1 VVKSKIMNRLF
12 RGSGVRFLLPFAR
25 PYYRHLLLGTFY
37 ALIGASA
44 SAFSPALLG
53 MAIDQLRAGVRVGTL
68 AWYACGLVALSGT
81 LAFFRYQLRM
91 LSGSVAVGVS
101 YTMGQDLFARLLEL
115 DQGTLR
121 EYGTGD
127 LLSRGT
133 SDFIY
138 IWRFFSAGFQMSA
151 HALFLLGIG
160 CALMALTSP
169 LLAAIVVVMLAL
181 SVALQF
187 GLNQTIEH
195 AFVRVQREL
204 ARMSA
209 FTQEHLSA
217 ARMLA
222 AYTQERPTIAA
233 FDRVSDGYVRENIRY
248 VLLSN
253 AIAPLPSLVVR
264 LATTLV
270 LAIGGML
277 IIRRQLSIG
286 QYVQFIVYLGLL
298 STAATQL
305 SRALERLQQGSA
317 AASRIGEILLRRPA
331 IADAPEAIDPPIRG
345 TLRFE
350 GVGVH
355 HEGRWVLRDVSFE
368 VPVGTSLGV
377 VGATGA
383 GKSTLLSLLGRV
395 RDTDAGCVSID
406 GYDVRQIKLAAL
418 RRAIGYVPQE
428 TLLFGM
434 SLRENIAFE
443 GAELPD
449 EHILAAMQV
458 ARLSNDLPQLPDGL
472 ATIVGERGTSL
483 SGGQKQ
489 RTAIAR
495 ALVRSPR
502 ILVLDDS
509 LASVDAHTAAQI
521 LGELQAAWRDRTRVI
536 VAQRIAAVRD
546 ADQIVV
552 LDAGRIAERGT
563 HQTLLA
569 HDGLYAAMY
578 RRELRQ
584 AEDDEEVT
592 G

>member
-1 VVKSKIMNRLF
+1 MF
-12 RGSGVRFLLPFAR
+12 RGSGLRFLLPYAR
-25 PYYRHLLLGTFY
+25 AYRRHLLLGTLY
-37 ALIGASA
+37 AIIGAAA

-53 MAIDQLRAGVRVGTL
+53 MAIDQLSAGVRADGLVK
-68 AWYACGLVALSGT
+68 YALGLVALSGT

-91 LSGSVAVGVS
+91 LSGAVAVGVT
-101 YTMGQDLFARLLEL
+101 YTMGQDLFARLLQL
-115 DQGTLR
+115 DQYTLR
-121 EYGTGD
+121 QYGTGD

-151 HALFLLGIG
+151 HAIFLLAIG

-181 SVALQF
+181 SVSFQV
-187 GLNQTIEH
+187 GLGQRVER

-209 FTQEHLSA
+209 FDQEHLSA

-222 AYTQERPTIAA
+222 AYSQEQPTLAA
-233 FDRVSDGYVRENIRY
+233 FDRVSAGYAQENLRY

-253 AIAPLPSLVVR
+253 AITPLPNLVVR
-264 LATTLV
+264 LAATLV
-270 LAIGGML
+270 LAIGGIM
-277 IIRRQLSIG
+277 IIQHQLTVG

-298 STAATQL
+298 SNTAIQL
-305 SRALERLQQGSA
+305 SRALERLQQGNA
-317 AASRIGEILLRRPA
+317 AASRIGEVLLRQPEV
-331 IADAPEAIDPPIRG
+331 ADAPDAINPPIRG
-345 TLRFE
+345 ALRFE
-350 GVGVH
+350 QVGVR
-355 HEGRWVLRDVSFE
+355 HEGRWVLRDVTLD
-368 VPVGTSLGV
+368 VAAGTTLGI

-383 GKSTLLSLLGRV
+383 GKSTLLGLLGRV
-395 RDTDAGCVSID
+395 RDPDEGRVLID
-406 GYDVRQIKLAAL
+406 GYDIRRIGLATL

-443 GAELPD
+443 GADILD
-449 EHILAAMQV
+449 EHIHDAMRM
-458 ARLSNDLPQLPDGL
+458 ARLSNDLPQLPQGL

-495 ALVRSPR
+495 ALLRDPQL
-502 ILVLDDS
+502 LVLDDALS
-509 LASVDAHTAAQI
+509 SVDAHTAAQI
-521 LGELQAAWRDRTRVI
+521 LGELRAARGSRTCLI
-536 VAQRIAAVRD
+536 VAQRLAAVRD

-552 LDAGRIAERGT
+552 LDDGRVVERGT
-563 HQTLLA
+563 HQSLLA
-569 HDGLYAAMY
+569 QDGLYAAMY
-578 RRELRQ
+578 RRELQQ
-584 AEDDEEVT
+584 AEEEREADKMT
-592 G
+592 R